1 MESIENLYEQYY
13 NLTEKI
19 MESNSEELS
28 TNLLQYGI
36 TQDYYNQIDQAT
48 GLLNDFYEKYL
59 KVNNIEYAVN
69 KRFQCERAENVKFA
83 LLIDI
88 FRCYDGLDHPTS
100 FTTPEGI
107 ALMLLLGKILYIGQ
121 IHSYEQLETVNSA
134 TLSLIDIIPHISVC
148 SDELGNRYSL
158 FLSTILEKDYPD
170 LDSLYRKLLY
180 NLCKKIVEVDGKIT
194 LSEKE
199 WLNEITLLNDDD
211 PNNDIDVSR
220 L

>member
-1 MESIENLYEQYY
+1 MEKN
-13 NLTEKI
+13 T
-19 MESNSEELS
+19 ESNSDDLS
-28 TNLLQYGI
+28 TNLLQYGV
-36 TQDYYNQIDQAT
+36 TKDYYNQVDNAA
-48 GLLNDFYEKYL
+48 GLLKDFYEKNL
-59 KVNNIEYAVN
+59 KVESIEKAIN
-69 KRFQCERAENVKFA
+69 KRFQCDKAENVKFA
-83 LLIDI
+83 LLIDV
-88 FRCYDGLDHPTS
+88 FRCYDGLNHPTS

-158 FLSTILEKDYPD
+158 FLSTILEKESPD

-199 WLNEITLLNDDD
+199 WLNEITLLNDDE
-211 PNNDIDVSR
+211 PYNDIDVSG

>member
-13 NLTEKI
+13 NLLEKNT
-19 MESNSEELS
+19 ESNSDDLS
-28 TNLLQYGI
+28 TNLLQYGV
-36 TQDYYNQIDQAT
+36 TKDYYNQVDNAA
-48 GLLNDFYEKYL
+48 GLLKDFYEKNL
-59 KVNNIEYAVN
+59 KVESIEKAIN
-69 KRFQCERAENVKFA
+69 KRFQCDKAENVKFA
-83 LLIDI
+83 LLIDV
-88 FRCYDGLDHPTS
+88 FRCYDGLNHPTS

-121 IHSYEQLETVNSA
+121 IDSYEQLETVNSA

-158 FLSTILEKDYPD
+158 FLSTILEKESPD

-180 NLCKKIVEVDGKIT
+180 NLCKKIVEVDGVIT

-199 WLNEITLLNDDD
+199 WLNEITLQNDDD
-211 PNNDIDVSR
+211 PNNDIDVSG

>member
-121 IHSYEQLETVNSA
+121 IDSYEQLETVNSA

-158 FLSTILEKDYPD
+158 FLSTILEKESPD

-180 NLCKKIVEVDGKIT
+180 NLCKKIVEVDGVIT

-199 WLNEITLLNDDD
+199 WLNEITLQNDDD
-211 PNNDIDVSR
+211 PNNDIDVSG

>member
-83 LLIDI
+83 LLIDV
-88 FRCYDGLDHPTS
+88 FRCYDGLNHPTS

-121 IHSYEQLETVNSA
+121 IDSYEQLETVNSA

-211 PNNDIDVSR
+211 PNNDIDVSG

>member
-83 LLIDI
+83 LLIDV
-88 FRCYDGLDHPTS
+88 FRCYDGLNHPTS

-121 IHSYEQLETVNSA
+121 IDSYEQLETVNSA

-180 NLCKKIVEVDGKIT
+180 NLCKKIVEVDGVIT

-199 WLNEITLLNDDD
+199 WLNEITLQNDDD
-211 PNNDIDVSR
+211 PNNDIDVSG

>member
-13 NLTEKI
+13 NLLEKNT
-19 MESNSEELS
+19 ESNSDDLS
-28 TNLLQYGI
+28 TNLLQYGV
-36 TQDYYNQIDQAT
+36 TKDYYNQVDNAA
-48 GLLNDFYEKYL
+48 GLLKDFYEKNL
-59 KVNNIEYAVN
+59 KVESIEKAIN
-69 KRFQCERAENVKFA
+69 KRFQCDKAENVKFA
-83 LLIDI
+83 LLIDV
-88 FRCYDGLDHPTS
+88 FRCYDGLNHPTS
-100 FTTPEGI
+100 FTMPEGI

-121 IHSYEQLETVNSA
+121 IDSYEQLETVNSA

-158 FLSTILEKDYPD
+158 FLSTILEKESPD

-180 NLCKKIVEVDGKIT
+180 NLCKKIVEVDGVIT

-199 WLNEITLLNDDD
+199 WLNEITLQNDDD
-211 PNNDIDVSR
+211 PNNDIDVSG

>member
-59 KVNNIEYAVN
+59 KVNNIENAVN

-211 PNNDIDVSR
+211 PDNDIDICGV
-220 L
+220 